1 MPEIKFIKEPGYV
14 YDLFYLFIY
23 HFNRTHCLSDIIGE
37 DDEEFYDRSL
47 LSYEAISEE
56 LLPFFYIKKTGKC
69 FMTDLYYDGCK
80 DAFISSYDLPAIQT
94 ALTDHDTIVT
104 QMLQYYFRD
113 LEGQALETCKRSM
126 IALSRVIRQSDYSD
140 RLKSSLYSFF
150 IDPVPVIQKL
160 SYELM
165 SKGFQL
171 TQQFEKKN
179 RKLTELQNHFDMDFV
194 MEKWKQCTEQILCI
208 EGFQEIYITFCTINK
223 YCLKA
228 LFLRNKN
235 KAVLILG
242 TEYKVSFDYFIA
254 SKSVPELDVFGN
266 AIAEKNRVEILDL
279 ILRKKEITI
288 KDVEQEM
295 KLTGTN
301 AYYHLSLM
309 IKANMLKTRN
319 QGRTVLYSLNHRC
332 FAVVQDMLS
341 KYSQE
346 REEKG

>member
-1 MPEIKFIKEPGYV
+1 MAEIKFIKEPGYV
-14 YDLFYLFIY
+14 YDLFFLFIY
-23 HFNRTHCLSDIIGE
+23 HFNRDYCLSNVIMSKE
-37 DDEEFYDRSL
+37 EEFYDRNL
-47 LSYEAISEE
+47 FSYDTISDD

-69 FMTDLYYDGCK
+69 FMTDLYFDGRK

-113 LEGQALETCKRSM
+113 LGGQALETCKRSM

-140 RLKSSLYSFF
+140 RLKTSLYSFF

-171 TQQFEKKN
+171 TQQYEKKSRQLN
-179 RKLTELQNHFDMDFV
+179 EIQNHFDIDYV
-194 MEKWKQCTEQILCI
+194 LEKWKQCEKRIVCL
-208 EGFQEIYITFCTINK
+208 EGFQEVYVTFCTINK
-223 YCLKA
+223 FCLKA
-228 LFLRNKN
+228 LFLRNQ
-235 KAVLILG
+235 AVLILG
-242 TEYKVSFDYFIA
+242 MDYKIGFDYCIA
-254 SKSVPELDVFGN
+254 MKNVPELDVFGN

-279 ILRKKEITI
+279 ILRKGEITI

-319 QGRTVLYSLNHRC
+319 QGRTVLYSLNPHC
-332 FAVVQDMLS
+332 FAVVQDMLN
-341 KYSQE
+341 KYINE
-346 REEKG
+346 GEEKE

>member
-23 HFNRTHCLSDIIGE
+23 HFNKEQCLGDIIGE

-47 LSYEAISEE
+47 LSYDAISEE
-56 LLPFFYIKKTGKC
+56 LLPFFYLKKTGKC
-69 FMTDLYYDGCK
+69 FMTDLYFDSRK

-94 ALTDHDTIVT
+94 ALANHDVIVT

-140 RLKSSLYSFF
+140 RLKTSLYSFF

-179 RKLTELQNHFDMDFV
+179 RKLTELQNHFDMDSV
-194 MEKWKQCTEQILCI
+194 MEKWKQCENRIFTLD
-208 EGFQEIYITFCTINK
+208 GFQELYVTFCTINK

-228 LFLRNKN
+228 LLLRNQ
-235 KAVLILG
+235 AVVILG
-242 TEYKVSFDYFIA
+242 TEYKTGLDYFINL
-254 SKSVPELDVFGN
+254 KNVPELDVFGN

-319 QGRTVLYSLNHRC
+319 QGRTVLYSLNPRC

-341 KYSQE
+341 KYVNE
-346 REEKG
+346 GEEKG

>member
-14 YDLFYLFIY
+14 YDLFFLFIY
-23 HFNRTHCLSDIIGE
+23 HFNRDYCLSNAILAE
-37 DDEEFYDRSL
+37 DEEFYDRCL
-47 LSYEAISEE
+47 LSYDAISEE

-69 FMTDLYYDGCK
+69 FMTDLYFDGRK

-94 ALTDHDTIVT
+94 ALANHDTIIT

-140 RLKSSLYSFF
+140 RLKTSLYSFF

-171 TQQFEKKN
+171 TQQYEKKS
-179 RKLTELQNHFDMDFV
+179 RKLNELQNHFDIDFV
-194 MEKWKQCTEQILCI
+194 MGKWKQCEERIISL
-208 EGFQEIYITFCTINK
+208 EGFQELYVTFCSINK

-228 LFLRNKN
+228 LFLRKQ
-235 KAVLILG
+235 AVLILG
-242 TEYKVSFDYFIA
+242 TEYKTGLDYCI
-254 SKSVPELDVFGN
+254 SLKEVPELDVFGN

-279 ILRKKEITI
+279 ILRKREITI

-319 QGRTVLYSLNHRC
+319 QGRTVLYSLNPRC
-332 FAVVQDMLS
+332 FAVIQDMLN
-341 KYSQE
+341 KYINE
-346 REEKG
+346 GEGKG

>member
-1 MPEIKFIKEPGYV
+1 MAEIKFIKEPGYV
-14 YDLFYLFIY
+14 YDLFFLFIY
-23 HFNRTHCLSDIIGE
+23 HFNKDHCLSDIIVE

-47 LSYEAISEE
+47 LAYDAISEE

-69 FMTDLYYDGCK
+69 FMTDLYFDSRK
-80 DAFISSYDLPAIQT
+80 DAFLSSYDLPAVQT
-94 ALTDHDTIVT
+94 ALANHDAIVT

-140 RLKSSLYSFF
+140 RLKTSLYSFF

-171 TQQFEKKN
+171 TQQYEKKN
-179 RKLTELQNHFDMDFV
+179 RKLTELQNQFDTDYVF
-194 MEKWKQCTEQILCI
+194 ENWKKCTQQSCDLN
-208 EGFQEIYITFCTINK
+208 GFDELYVTFCTINK
-223 YCLKA
+223 YCLKV
-228 LFLRNKN
+228 LFLRN

-242 TEYKVSFDYFIA
+242 TEYKVSFDHCIA
-254 SKSVPELDVFGN
+254 LKSVPELDVFGN

-319 QGRTVLYSLNHRC
+319 QGRTVLYSLNSHC

-341 KYSQE
+341 KYVNE
-346 REEKG
+346 GEEKG